1 MALGRSAPNAIRI
14 ADMAIAGD
22 GLPWPVGPWR
32 PWLSHQAVGSTLVHG
47 KYLPSCRTRMFLTSS
62 NFESKQAARV
72 LMWSANSGTP
82 RSSCICL
89 LLMYQG
95 APAFRPGSLL
105 TCHCLPSLFFRRT
118 SSWMPDGIG
127 GRASSRGRH
136 LGLYAASVYRTA
148 PEKFSSY
155 VSIAIPLYNS
165 GSKGIWSSKW
175 VWKLAQSLLLK
186 SGLLHGC

>member
-1 MALGRSAPNAIRI
+1 MKLPRLGGVRAVHRLCIIYLGTYHTTEIITENLSQVRRMALGRSAPNAIRI

-118 SSWMPDGIG
+118 SS
-127 GRASSRGRH
+127 
-136 LGLYAASVYRTA
+136 
-148 PEKFSSY
+148 
-155 VSIAIPLYNS
+155 
-165 GSKGIWSSKW
+165 
-175 VWKLAQSLLLK
+175 
-186 SGLLHGC
+186 